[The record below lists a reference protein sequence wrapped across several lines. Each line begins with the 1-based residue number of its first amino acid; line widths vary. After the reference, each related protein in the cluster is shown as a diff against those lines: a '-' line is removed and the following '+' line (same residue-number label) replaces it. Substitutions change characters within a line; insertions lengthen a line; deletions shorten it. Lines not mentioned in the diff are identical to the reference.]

1 MKKTHFTALFVLA
14 CFGTAICQKE
24 ETLASSSRVKGGFG
38 SPFFTFSQASEEN
51 GVGAGIGGAFIVNDF
66 FIGAATQGESFG
78 LRRYQ
83 GRDYNLALTYGG
95 FWLGY
100 AYPSHKLVHLFTS
113 MKVGWG
119 DAALIQSK
127 HEPFDPNTIRD
138 NVFVL
143 SPEIGAEV
151 NLLHWFRL
159 CLTVGYRSV
168 NGVNTLPTVNRSDFN
183 GATFG
188 ITMRFG
194 GFGYSK

>member
-1 MKKTHFTALFVLA
+1 MNKTHLTALFVLA
-14 CFGTAICQKE
+14 CFTTALCQKE

-38 SPFFTFSQASEEN
+38 SVFFPFSQASEQN
-51 GVGAGIGGAFIVNDF
+51 GAGAGIGGAFIVNDF
-66 FIGAATQGESFG
+66 FFGASAQGEAFG
-78 LRRYQ
+78 ARRYN
-83 GRDYNLALTYGG
+83 GRDYTLTLTHGG

-113 MKVGWG
+113 MKIGWG
-119 DAALIQSK
+119 NVALAQRNRD
-127 HEPFDPNTIRD
+127 PFDPNNIRD

-159 CLTVGYRSV
+159 CLTLGYRSV
-168 NGVNTLPTVNRSDFN
+168 SGIDTLPTVSSDDFN

-194 GFGYSK
+194 GFGYPK

>member
-1 MKKTHFTALFVLA
+1 MKKTHFTALFVLV

-24 ETLASSSRVKGGFG
+24 ETLAGSSRVKGGFG
-38 SPFFTFSQASEEN
+38 SPFFTFSQASGQN
-51 GVGAGIGGAFIVNDF
+51 GVGAGVGGAFIVNDF
-66 FIGAATQGESFG
+66 FIGASAQGESFG
-78 LRRYQ
+78 IRRYN
-83 GRDYNLALTYGG
+83 GRDYNLTLTHGG

-100 AYPSHKLVHLFTS
+100 AYPSYKLVHLFTS
-113 MKVGWG
+113 MKIGWG
-119 DAALIQSK
+119 NVALSQPNRD
-127 HEPFDPNTIRD
+127 PFDPNSIRD

-143 SPEIGAEV
+143 SPEIGTEV

-168 NGVNTLPTVNRSDFN
+168 SGVSTLPTVNRSDFN

-194 GFGYSK
+194 GFGYNK